1 MNQLHRLKA
10 VHSRHED
17 IDDEQVEASR
27 FEELETGET
36 VIDSF
41 DRMCCALKQQLD
53 RGQDRSVVI
62 DDENARN
69 EFPLPWIFP
78 GRISF
83 ESRLHASQFRPRPK
97 HAWVIT
103 LGSAQPD
110 LQRNLV
116 KS

>member
-41 DRMCCALKQQLD
+41 DRMGRALKPQLD
-53 RGQDRSVVI
+53 LSQDRLVVM
-62 DDENARN
+62 DDENARHK
-69 EFPLPWIFP
+69 FPLKWISP

-83 ESRLHASQFRPRPK
+83 ESRLHAAQFWPRPK

-103 LGSAQPD
+103 
-110 LQRNLV
+110 
-116 KS
+116 